1 MTDKGT
7 FPIGR
12 FILNF
17 EADNPFGPEY
27 QHDLATWKANSAG
40 LAWNPNV
47 PFQEFNTQLY
57 DLCESW
63 WMMMPKYYDKL
74 QVHENCPLW
83 LDYVKLHNE
92 LIRYLEAREFYTQD
106 FTSPLMMDML
116 KWKELNR
123 EHFPQ
128 IPILA
133 NSVIT
138 TNQFFVGPRL
148 CQAYQTRK
156 AHKYRLQ

>member
-1 MTDKGT
+1 MERRPRIPKSLIQWHVNQDKSKVKPGLSVKGWVIHQLTRAVLMTDKGT

-116 KWKELNR
+116 
-123 EHFPQ
+123 
-128 IPILA
+128 
-133 NSVIT
+133 
-138 TNQFFVGPRL
+138 
-148 CQAYQTRK
+148 
-156 AHKYRLQ
+156 